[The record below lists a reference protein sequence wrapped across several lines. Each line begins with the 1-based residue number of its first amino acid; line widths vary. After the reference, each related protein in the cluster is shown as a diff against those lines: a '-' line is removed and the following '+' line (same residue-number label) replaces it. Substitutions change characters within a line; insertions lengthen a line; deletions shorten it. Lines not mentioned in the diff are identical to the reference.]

1 MKILGIDTSSRF
13 NTIGLISGNQILADF
28 TWESR
33 DSLQKIILN
42 IDLVLRNGGLTLAD
56 VDRLAVGLGPGSWTG
71 VRVGVTVGKIL
82 AYAMNKPIC
91 GVSSLDALAYQARN
105 MPILLCPL
113 IDAGKENV
121 YAAFYRPQGATIVKE
136 SDYYVGD
143 IKGLLKTIK
152 EPVLFLGKAAY
163 LYRQIIVEGLGP
175 LANYRGEVGDVQKG
189 YVIALLALPRFE
201 RGESDDALSL
211 APLYL
216 KESLAQALLAGE
228 KRIQTK

>member
-33 DSLQKIILN
+33 DSLQKIIIN
-42 IDLVLRNGGLTLAD
+42 IDLVLRKGGHTLAD
-56 VDRLAVGLGPGSWTG
+56 INGLAVGIGPGSWTG
-71 VRVGVTVGKIL
+71 VRVGVTVGKTL
-82 AYAMNKPIC
+82 AYAMSKPIC
-91 GVSSLDALAYQARN
+91 GVSSLDALAHQAKD
-105 MPILLCPL
+105 MPMLLCPL

-121 YAAFYRPQGATIVKE
+121 YAAFYRPQRESLVKE

-143 IKGLLKTIK
+143 IRGLLKTIK

-163 LYRQIIVEGLGP
+163 LYRQIMVEELGS

-201 RGESDDALSL
+201 RGEGDDALSL

-228 KRIQTK
+228 KRIQTE

>member
-1 MKILGIDTSSRF
+1 MKIIGIDTSSRL

-42 IDLVLRNGGLTLAD
+42 IDLVLRKGGLTLAD
-56 VDRLAVGLGPGSWTG
+56 IDGLAVGIGPGSWTG
-71 VRVGVTVGKIL
+71 VRVGVTVGKTL

-91 GVSSLDALAYQARN
+91 GVSSLDALAYQAKN
-105 MPILLCPL
+105 MPNLLCPL

-121 YAAFYRPQGATIVKE
+121 YAAFYRPQGETIVKE

-152 EPVLFLGKAAY
+152 EPVLFLGKVAY
-163 LYRQIIVEGLGP
+163 LYRQTIVEELGP

-216 KESLAQALLAGE
+216 KESLAQALLSGK
-228 KRIQTK
+228 KRI

>member
-13 NTIGLISGNQILADF
+13 NTVGLISGNQILADF
-28 TWESR
+28 AWEAR

-42 IDLVLRNGGLTLAD
+42 IDLVLRRGGLTLAE
-56 VDRLAVGLGPGSWTG
+56 VDGLAVGIGPGSWTG

-91 GVSSLDALAYQARN
+91 GVSSLDALAYQAKD

-113 IDAGKENV
+113 IDASKENV
-121 YAAFYRPQGATIVKE
+121 YAAFYRPHEETAAKE
-136 SDYYVGD
+136 SEYYVGD
-143 IKGLLKTIK
+143 IKGLLKRIK

-163 LYRQIIVEGLGP
+163 LYRQIIVGELGP
-175 LANYRGEVGDVQKG
+175 LANYRGGVGDVQKG

-201 RGESDDALSL
+201 RGESDDTLSL
-211 APLYL
+211 SPLYL
-216 KESLAQALLAGE
+216 KESLAQALLA
-228 KRIQTK
+228 KREEIQTK

>member
-28 TWESR
+28 TWESG

-42 IDLVLRNGGLTLAD
+42 IDLVLRKEGLTLAD
-56 VDRLAVGLGPGSWTG
+56 INGLAVGMGPGSWTG

-91 GVSSLDALAYQARN
+91 GVSSLDALAYQARDI
-105 MPILLCPL
+105 PILLCPL

-121 YAAFYRPQGATIVKE
+121 YAAFYRPRGETIAKE
-136 SDYYVGD
+136 SEYYVGD

-163 LYRQIIVEGLGP
+163 LYRQIIVEELGS

>member
-1 MKILGIDTSSRF
+1 MRILGIDTSSRF
-13 NTIGLISGNQILADF
+13 NTIGLINDNQILADF

-121 YAAFYRPQGATIVKE
+121 YAAFYRPQGETIVKE

-163 LYRQIIVEGLGP
+163 LHRQIIVEELGP

>member
-1 MKILGIDTSSRF
+1 MKILGIDTSSRS

-42 IDLVLRNGGLTLAD
+42 IDLVLRKGGLTLAD
-56 VDRLAVGLGPGSWTG
+56 VDGLALGIGPGSWTG
-71 VRVGVTVGKIL
+71 VRVGVTVGKTL

-121 YAAFYRPQGATIVKE
+121 YAAFYRPQGETIVKE

-152 EPVLFLGKAAY
+152 EPVLFLGKVAY
-163 LYRQIIVEGLGP
+163 LYRQTIVEELGP

-216 KESLAQALLAGE
+216 KESLAQALLSGK
-228 KRIQTK
+228 KRI

>member
-121 YAAFYRPQGATIVKE
+121 YAAFYRPQGETIVKE

>member
-1 MKILGIDTSSRF
+1 MKILGIDTSSRS

-42 IDLVLRNGGLTLAD
+42 IDLVLRKGGLTLAD
-56 VDRLAVGLGPGSWTG
+56 IDGLALGIGPGSWTG
-71 VRVGVTVGKIL
+71 VRVGVTVGKTL

-121 YAAFYRPQGATIVKE
+121 YAAFYRPQGETIVKE

-152 EPVLFLGKAAY
+152 EPVLFLGKVAY
-163 LYRQIIVEGLGP
+163 LYRQTIVEELGP

-216 KESLAQALLAGE
+216 KESLAQALLSGK
-228 KRIQTK
+228 KRI

>member
-1 MKILGIDTSSRF
+1 MKILGIDTSSHF
-13 NTIGLISGNQILADF
+13 NTIGLISGKQILADF

-33 DSLQKIILN
+33 DSLQKIIPN
-42 IDLVLRNGGLTLAD
+42 IDSVLRKEGLTLAD
-56 VDRLAVGLGPGSWTG
+56 INGLAVGIGPGSWTG
-71 VRVGVTVGKIL
+71 VRVGVTAGKIL

-105 MPILLCPL
+105 MPILLCPF

-121 YAAFYRPQGATIVKE
+121 YAAFYRPQGESLAKE

-163 LYRQIIVEGLGP
+163 LYRQITVEELGP
-175 LANYRGEVGDVQKG
+175 LANYRSEVGDVQKG

-216 KESLAQALLAGE
+216 KESLAQALLSGK
-228 KRIQTK
+228 KRI

>member
-1 MKILGIDTSSRF
+1 MRILGIDTSSRF
-13 NTIGLISGNQILADF
+13 NTIGLINGNQIVADF

-71 VRVGVTVGKIL
+71 VRVGVTVSKIL

-91 GVSSLDALAYQARN
+91 GVSSLDALAYQARDI
-105 MPILLCPL
+105 PILLCPL

-121 YAAFYRPQGATIVKE
+121 YAAFYRPQGETIAKE
-136 SDYYVGD
+136 SEYYVGD

-163 LYRQIIVEGLGP
+163 LYRQIIVEELGP
-175 LANYRGEVGDVQKG
+175 LANYKDEAGDVQKG

-201 RGESDDALSL
+201 RGESDDPLSL
-211 APLYL
+211 SPLYL
-216 KESLAQALLAGE
+216 KESLAQALLAKKEG
-228 KRIQTK
+228 IQTK

>member
-121 YAAFYRPQGATIVKE
+121 YAAFYRPQGETIVKE

-163 LYRQIIVEGLGP
+163 LYRQIIVEELGP

>member
-28 TWESR
+28 TWESG

-42 IDLVLRNGGLTLAD
+42 IDLVLGKGGLALAD
-56 VDRLAVGLGPGSWTG
+56 IDGLAVGIGPGSWTG

-91 GVSSLDALAYQARN
+91 GVSSLDALAYQGRD
-105 MPILLCPL
+105 MPFLLCPL

-121 YAAFYRPQGATIVKE
+121 YAAFYRPQGQTIVKE

-163 LYRQIIVEGLGP
+163 LYRQIIVEELGS

-189 YVIALLALPRFE
+189 YVVALLALPRFE

-228 KRIQTK
+228 KRI